1 MKTILPTFA
10 VIALIM
16 TVSASHVYSQES
28 EAGKKIESSPTS
40 VETAKS
46 ETAKSETQKADTE
59 VDGVTA
65 ELLSVTRTDGDTLTI
80 KFKYSNGSQKEVEL
94 ADALTRYSP
103 NNLAAMVYYI
113 DGKNKKKY
121 SVIKDTTGAFVSS
134 SMTSIK
140 LEPGASKSGWSKLPA
155 PPAGVATISVFLPGT
170 PPFEGVKVA
179 P

>member
-1 MKTILPTFA
+1 MKTILSTFA
-10 VIALIM
+10 VAALIT

-28 EAGKKIESSPTS
+28 EAGKKTDSTPTS
-40 VETAKS
+40 VDTAATTKT
-46 ETAKSETQKADTE
+46 EAVTQKSDTE
-59 VDGVTA
+59 ADSVTA
-65 ELLSVTRTDGDTLTI
+65 ELLSVTRTDGDTLTV
-80 KFKYSNGSQKEVEL
+80 KFKFSNGSQKDVDL
-94 ADALTRYSP
+94 GSVLTNYGP

-121 SVIKDTTGAFVSS
+121 SVIKDTGGEFVSS
-134 SMTSIK
+134 NMQNVK

-170 PPFEGVKVA
+170 PPFESVKIA